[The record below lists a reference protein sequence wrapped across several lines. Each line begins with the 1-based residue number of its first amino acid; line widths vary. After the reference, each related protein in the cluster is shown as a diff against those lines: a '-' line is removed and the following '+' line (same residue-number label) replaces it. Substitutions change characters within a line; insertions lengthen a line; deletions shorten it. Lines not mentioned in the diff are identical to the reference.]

1 MFEKE
6 DYLKWDDLFMS
17 LAKLIA
23 LRSKDP
29 ATQVGAII
37 VDKNNK
43 ILSLGYNG
51 APNGFDD
58 IDFPWAKSGDVLHT
72 KFPFVCHAELNA
84 ITNYNGDREKFEN
97 STLYVTLFLC
107 NECAKIIIQSGI
119 KNVVYSYI
127 KNEER
132 PLVQAAKILFDK
144 CNVNYKEYKLDEDII
159 IPSDGA
165 AYIDYKCYIK
175 ERKLNKKDHK

>member
-6 DYLKWDDLFMS
+6 DHLKWDDTFMAT
-17 LAKLIA
+17 AKLMA

-29 ATQVGAII
+29 ATQVGAVL

-51 APNGFDD
+51 APIGFDD
-58 IDFPWAKSGDVLHT
+58 KIFPWGKSGDVLNT

-84 ITNYNGDREKFEN
+84 ITNYNGDRQKLEE
-97 STLYVTLFLC
+97 STLYVTLFPC

-127 KNEER
+127 KHEER
-132 PLVQAAKILFDK
+132 PLVEAAKILFK
-144 CNVNYKEYKLDEDII
+144 TCGVNCRQYNIENDIL
-159 IPSDGA
+159 IPSEGPAHIQYD
-165 AYIDYKCYIK
+165 KPK
-175 ERKLNKKDHK
+175 RRLKK